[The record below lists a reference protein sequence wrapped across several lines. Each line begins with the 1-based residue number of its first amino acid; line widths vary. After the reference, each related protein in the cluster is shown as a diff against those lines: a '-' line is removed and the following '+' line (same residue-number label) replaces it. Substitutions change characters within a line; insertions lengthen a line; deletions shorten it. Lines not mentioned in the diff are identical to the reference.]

1 MCIHH
6 RKVMRHRK
14 PNERRITCAFANAG
28 WLRAAASERPAV
40 PSQPCQ
46 LLRLAEATI
55 PAQPLAPW
63 PLSPE
68 AADSRHKRN
77 RPQQMGP
84 LTLAG
89 PSKHCVLVT
98 CHLLLFSGLTTL
110 QDSAFGFVWDTKGR
124 RKKKGEE
131 KLTRCLFTQ
140 AQIFWKSRH
149 HEKNQIMCQQK
160 QSNPPPTRSGLA
172 PLRLPSPHF
181 PLEYTQGPSE
191 VIRRRDFTSRNLCKE
206 SARTKGH
213 LQFYKMADVML
224 LLKNEDLPY
233 WVGEEKTR
241 QEGKNREK
249 SCWPGLRQI
258 DSSIDFPFT
267 VTVHPSLL
275 WLHWPISEKKAIYYR
290 LNQNVQKENTPFVE
304 QTNRVRRNITY
315 STQREKKIVSI

>member
-1 MCIHH
+1 MSLTLVFRSDNTSRQCF
-6 RKVMRHRK
+6 RFCV
-14 PNERRITCAFANAG
+14 
-28 WLRAAASERPAV
+28 
-40 PSQPCQ
+40 
-46 LLRLAEATI
+46 
-55 PAQPLAPW
+55 
-63 PLSPE
+63 
-68 AADSRHKRN
+68 RHKR
-77 RPQQMGP
+77 
-84 LTLAG
+84 
-89 PSKHCVLVT
+89 
-98 CHLLLFSGLTTL
+98 
-110 QDSAFGFVWDTKGR
+110 
-124 RKKKGEE
+124 KKKKKRWGKADEVSLHSSSNFLKEPAPREE
-131 KLTRCLFTQ
+131 PDYVPTKAEQ
-140 AQIFWKSRH
+140 
-149 HEKNQIMCQQK
+149 
-160 QSNPPPTRSGLA
+160 PPPTRSGLA

>member
-6 RKVMRHRK
+6 RKVMRHWK
-14 PNERRITCAFANAG
+14 PDERRLTCAFANAG

-89 PSKHCVLVT
+89 PSEHCVLVT

-124 RKKKGEE
+124 RRKKGEE

-149 HEKNQIMCQQK
+149 HEKNQIMRQQK
-160 QSNPPPTRSGLA
+160 QSNPPDKKRSCTPTA
-172 PLRLPSPHF
+172 PLTTLPLRKQAGPLGGDKTKRLYIQKLMQRKCTYKRPF
-181 PLEYTQGPSE
+181 A
-191 VIRRRDFTSRNLCKE
+191 I
-206 SARTKGH
+206 
-213 LQFYKMADVML
+213 LQ
-224 LLKNEDLPY
+224 N
-233 WVGEEKTR
+233 G
-241 QEGKNREK
+241 
-249 SCWPGLRQI
+249 
-258 DSSIDFPFT
+258 
-267 VTVHPSLL
+267 
-275 WLHWPISEKKAIYYR
+275 
-290 LNQNVQKENTPFVE
+290 
-304 QTNRVRRNITY
+304 RRNAFT
-315 STQREKKIVSI
+315 EKWGPAILSWRGKDKAGGKK